1 MPRISIEEFEELIR
15 EQVPF
20 ITSLGARLED
30 LGKGTALV
38 RMAGKPEFLRPG
50 ETINGPVLF
59 ALADVAMYAAVLSL
73 VGRSEMAM
81 TSNLNINF
89 LRPPPMAELLAKASI
104 IKLGKRL
111 AVLEATVYSESDEG
125 EPVAHATGTYSLPPE
140 GKK

>member
-1 MPRISIEEFEELIR
+1 MPRISIDEFEELIR

-20 ITSLGARLED
+20 ITSLGARLEA
-30 LGKGTALV
+30 LGKGTATV

-50 ETINGPVLF
+50 ETVNGPVLF
-59 ALADVAMYAAVLSL
+59 ALADVAMYAAVMSL
-73 VGRSEMAM
+73 IGRSEMAM

-89 LRPPPMAELLAKASI
+89 LRPPPMGDLLAEAKM

-111 AVLEATVYSESDEG
+111 AVLEATVFSKTVEG

-140 GKK
+140 SRK